1 MNTKTYYIL
10 HHNISMYKKNY
21 CNNKSFKERN
31 TIYEDRI
38 LNSIKNASII
48 GSITHEEAIALY
60 HHAFN

>member
-1 MNTKTYYIL
+1 MNTKTYYML
-10 HHNISMYKKNY
+10 HFDISIYKKNY
-21 CNNKSFKERN
+21 CNDKSFKERN
-31 TIYEDRI
+31 TIYEARI

>member
-1 MNTKTYYIL
+1 MNTKTYSIL
-10 HHNISMYKKNY
+10 YFNISMYKKNY
-21 CNNKSFKERN
+21 CDNKSFKERN

-38 LNSIKNASII
+38 LNAIKNASII

>member
-1 MNTKTYYIL
+1 MNTKTYSIL
-10 HHNISMYKKNY
+10 YFNISMYKKNY

-38 LNSIKNASII
+38 LNAIKNASII

>member
-1 MNTKTYYIL
+1 MNTKTYSIL
-10 HHNISMYKKNY
+10 YFNISMYKKNY
-21 CNNKSFKERN
+21 CNNKSFKERH

-38 LNSIKNASII
+38 LNTIKNASII